1 MSDNKRAIGDICEDI
16 AVKYLEDKNI
26 TIIKRNYKKNNG
38 EIDIISKENEVI
50 VFTEVKYR
58 RNKNFG
64 SPLEAIT
71 EKKLK
76 KILATADLFLQ
87 QNNMTDKEVRFDAIS
102 ILKIGDFLEIEHI
115 ENILG
120 W

>member
-1 MSDNKRAIGDICEDI
+1 MSDNKRAIGDIGEEI
-16 AVKYLEDKNI
+16 AVKYLQDKNF

-38 EIDIISKENEVI
+38 EIDIISKDKESV
-50 VFTEVKYR
+50 VFIEVKYR
-58 RNKNFG
+58 QNKKFG

-71 EKKLK
+71 QKKLK
-76 KILATADLFLQ
+76 KILETAELFLLE
-87 QNNMTDKEVRFDAIS
+87 NNMTDSEVRFDAIS

-120 W
+120 